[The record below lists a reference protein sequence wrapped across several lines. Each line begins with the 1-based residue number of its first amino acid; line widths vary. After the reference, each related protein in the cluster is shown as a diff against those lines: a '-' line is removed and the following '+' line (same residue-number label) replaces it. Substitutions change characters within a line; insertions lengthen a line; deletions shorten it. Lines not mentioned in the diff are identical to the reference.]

1 MKNRAIK
8 IIKYIFIVL
17 IIGVLYG
24 IFVMKT
30 GIGVPC
36 IINLIT
42 GYKCPGCGVSR
53 MCMALMRLDVEAAYN
68 YNKVLFLLLPVLLAV
83 FTYQL
88 YRYVR
93 YDNTKLTKVQS
104 AILYIAVALLV
115 IWGIVRNL
123 YNM

>member
-83 FTYQL
+83 FSYQL

>member
-1 MKNRAIK
+1 MKNRTIK

-17 IIGVLYG
+17 IIGILYG

-53 MCMALMRLDVEAAYN
+53 MCMALMRLDVDAAYN

-83 FTYQL
+83 FSYQL